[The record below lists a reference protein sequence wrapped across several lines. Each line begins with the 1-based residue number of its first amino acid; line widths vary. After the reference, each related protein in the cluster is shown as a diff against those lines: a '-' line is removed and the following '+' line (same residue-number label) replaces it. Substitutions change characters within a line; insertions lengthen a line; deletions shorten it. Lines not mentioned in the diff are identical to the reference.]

1 MSIPNRMHPELIDW
15 LSHPHDARE
24 ILDKASREPALI
36 SDLLDVIESDPG
48 TLKFSAEKNLRR
60 LSAYEPERLIPYLDR
75 MMPLID
81 HPNAFIQ
88 WGFMNTLANL
98 ALVDHDHLL
107 ESLIPIYLKKIH
119 DPSMIT
125 AANAAK
131 ASAVFMLSY
140 PEIKQDLL
148 QQLLS
153 VKDVVFLDKGNPS
166 LECKN
171 IMIGHVLDLIETYGY
186 RFDAKD
192 DLIAFASRHTDNPRH
207 SVALRA
213 RRLLKHLT

>member
-1 MSIPNRMHPELIDW
+1 MHLELIDW
-15 LSHPHDARE
+15 LSHPHDARA
-24 ILDKASREPALI
+24 ILDKASREPALV
-36 SDLLDVIESDPG
+36 SDLLDVIGSDPG
-48 TLKFSAEKNLRR
+48 TLKFSAEMNLRR
-60 LSAYEPERLIPYLDR
+60 LSMVEPERLIPYLDR

-98 ALVDHDHLL
+98 ALVDYERHL
-107 ESLIPIYLKKIH
+107 EPLIPVYLKKIH

-140 PEIKQDLL
+140 PEIHHDLL
-148 QQLLS
+148 QQLFS
-153 VKDVVFLDKGNPS
+153 VEDVVYLDKGKPS
-166 LECKN
+166 PECRN
-171 IMIGHVLDLIETYGY
+171 IMIGHVLDLLETYGH
-186 RFDAKD
+186 RFEDKTA
-192 DLIAFASRHTDNPRH
+192 LIAFAKRHTENPRH

-213 RRLLKHLT
+213 KRLLNHLG